1 MRGGGLAEEDVDED
15 GEEEGGRCER
25 YKRETIPGSGSE
37 SERVERS
44 NLIPIGSF
52 RPAIPNPIEGLKKL
66 FRETRKK
73 KIKNRIN
80 LSRSPNVRRSSSDL
94 SFSHCFPARVFSLLR
109 PRRGLQALH

>member
-52 RPAIPNPIEGLKKL
+52 RPAIPNPIEGLKKIISGNS
-66 FRETRKK
+66 EKENQK
-73 KIKNRIN
+73 SNK
-80 LSRSPNVRRSSSDL
+80 
-94 SFSHCFPARVFSLLR
+94 SFSFSKCPQILIRPLILSLLSGSGFL
-109 PRRGLQALH
+109 PLTSS